1 MLKDAKQAEINR
13 INNLS
18 PEEKEAFKLEQLRIK
33 ENKKRKAEDEAI
45 KVARYKQLLSVSTYV
60 FKLKQIFKNYL

>member
-18 PEEKEAFKLEQLRIK
+18 PEDKEAFKLEQLRMK
-33 ENKKRKAEDEAI
+33 VTKK
-45 KVARYKQLLSVSTYV
+45 
-60 FKLKQIFKNYL
+60 